1 MKKIGIIG
9 GAGPMASCQLYK
21 EIIIEFQRYG
31 CKNDR
36 DFPEIVI
43 ISYPF
48 SGMLNAEE
56 YATNQQ
62 AIIEELQYCF
72 DWLYEQNVDIAIIAC
87 NTLHT
92 LIKQIQIKIPIFVSI
107 PDTILNCAIN
117 NGTKKLLILGTEM
130 TNQMKLYTSKSIEC
144 ITPNKNDQ
152 IIISIIINNLLA
164 GQINKQDAK
173 KINRLIKE
181 YKQTAA
187 IDGVVLACTELPL
200 LYKQY
205 TYTASNNLEKTMIFD
220 SITVT
225 AQEIMK
231 KTLPFRPLLT

>member
-21 EIIIEFQRYG
+21 EIITEFQHYG

-48 SGMLNAEE
+48 SGMLNAQE
-56 YATNQQ
+56 YAINQQ
-62 AIIEELQYCF
+62 TLINELQYCF
-72 DWLYEQNVDIAIIAC
+72 DWLYKQNVNIAVIAC

-92 LIKQIQIKIPIFVSI
+92 LIKKITIKIPIFVAI
-107 PDTILNCAIN
+107 PETIISCAIN
-117 NGTKKLLILGTEM
+117 KEAKKLLILGTEM
-130 TNQMKLYTSKSIEC
+130 TNQMKLYRSEVIEC
-144 ITPNKNDQ
+144 ITPQQADQ
-152 IIISIIINNLLA
+152 VIISTVINNLLA
-164 GQINKQDAK
+164 GQINTQDAE
-173 KINRLIKE
+173 KIRFIINK
-181 YKQTAA
+181 YKQSAA

-200 LYKQY
+200 LYAQY
-205 TYTASNNLEKTMIFD
+205 ANSVFNQLELTFFD
-220 SITVT
+220 SITII

-231 KTLPFRPLLT
+231 HTI